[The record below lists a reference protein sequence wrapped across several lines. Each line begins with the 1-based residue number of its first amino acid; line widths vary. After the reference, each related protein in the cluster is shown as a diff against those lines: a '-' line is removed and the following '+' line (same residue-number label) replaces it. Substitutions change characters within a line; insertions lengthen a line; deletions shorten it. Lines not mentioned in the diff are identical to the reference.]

1 MSAKIELKGLGVAL
15 ATPFLKNGDIDFA
28 GLERLIEYQIQNGVN
43 YLVSLG
49 TTGESVT
56 LDDHEK
62 QAVLDFTIKTV
73 NRRIPVVAG
82 FGGNDT
88 RKVIHQIQDY
98 HFNGVDAIL
107 SVCPY
112 YNRPN
117 QEGLYQ
123 HFKAIAE
130 IAPRPVIV
138 YNVPSRTACNLD
150 ASTTIRLAKDCP
162 NIIGI
167 KEASGNLTQ
176 CSQII
181 KYKGR
186 KDFYVISGDDFIT
199 LPGIACGM
207 DGVISVIGNAFPA
220 EFSALVRA
228 ALEDDFK
235 TARKMHY
242 RLLTVMELLFA
253 DGSPGGV
260 KYALHVLGI
269 CGYTL
274 RLPLVPPNMQVR
286 ESLTKEMTL
295 LLQPAEQGS
304 IGQ

>member
-1 MSAKIELKGLGVAL
+1 MSAKIQFKGLGVAL
-15 ATPFLKNGDIDFA
+15 ATPFLKNGDIDFD
-28 GLERLIEYQIQNGVN
+28 GLKRLIDYQINNGVN
-43 YLVSLG
+43 YVVALG

-56 LDDHEK
+56 LDEEEK
-62 QAVLDFTIKTV
+62 HKILDFTIETV
-73 NRRIPVVAG
+73 NRRVPIVAG

-88 RKVIHQIQDY
+88 RKVIHQMESY
-98 HFNGVDAIL
+98 HFNGIDAIL

-130 IAPRPVIV
+130 KAPRPVIV
-138 YNVPSRTACNLD
+138 YNVPSRTACNLE
-150 ASTTIRLAKDCP
+150 AATTIRLSQDCP
-162 NIIGI
+162 NIIGV

-186 KDFYVISGDDFIT
+186 KDFFVIAGDDFIT

-207 DGVISVIGNAFPA
+207 DGVISVIGNAFPG
-220 EFSALVRA
+220 EFGALVRA
-228 ALEDDFK
+228 ALDDDFR

-242 RLLTVMELLFA
+242 RLLSVMELLFA

-286 ESLTKEMTL
+286 EALTKEMSF